1 MERDWQLEATAALSG
16 SGVSKKL
23 CSSYHSAIFYV
34 GGEPHAFV
42 ALHVLD
48 HFFERA
54 GSAEPAGHVRMQLKG
69 REHRRRR
76 RFGVKV
82 VEKALP

>member
-42 ALHVLD
+42 ALHLVD
-48 HFFERA
+48 HFFERE
-54 GSAEPAGHVRMQLKG
+54 GSAVRLPQRYPSRRNLKAV
-69 REHRRRR
+69 
-76 RFGVKV
+76 FD
-82 VEKALP
+82 LP

>member
-42 ALHVLD
+42 ALHLVD
-48 HFFERA
+48 HFLSAMVLPF
-54 GSAEPAGHVRMQLKG
+54 GSPSDTP
-69 REHRRRR
+69 
-76 RFGVKV
+76 V
-82 VEKALP
+82 VAT